1 MAVRSID
8 ARLAPTLS
16 LRRRLALHI
25 CLVLTAIAAL
35 IPPHISPTH
44 APFLIGARLLLGV
57 IDYVRRRSATR
68 CGCSAFKRCGRG
80 SRPPPCTA
88 PAPAPQSRRS
98 R

>member
-8 ARLAPTLS
+8 ASPTPALS
-16 LRRRLALHI
+16 LRRRLALHT
-25 CLVLTAIAAL
+25 CLVFTAIAVL

-44 APFLIGARLLLGV
+44 APMLIGARLLLGT
-57 IDYVRRRSATR
+57 INSVRRWSATR
-68 CGCSAFKRCGRG
+68 CGCGAFKRCGRG

-88 PAPAPQSRRS
+88 PDPAPRSRRS